1 MSSAYVI
8 AFMFGSLGQQSVYTT
23 PVTPV
28 LRKVAFEVK
37 KQQVAMA
44 LLIPVE
50 RRRSSLHSV
59 ARSVSSIKSF

>member
-8 AFMFGSLGQQSVYTT
+8 AFMFGSLGQQGVYKTL
-23 PVTPV
+23 VTLV

-50 RRRSSLHSV
+50 RRRCSV
-59 ARSVSSIKSF
+59 ARSANSIKSF